1 MSRVNVK
8 DVQNTT
14 DIIEKL
20 TAAEL
25 GLNVLYLDLNSCF
38 ATTEQQARPMLRHK
52 PVAIANRMAGNSA
65 LIAASYEAKAKGVK
79 VGMRRREAEQLCP
92 DIIFVETEPSKYI
105 YVHNKLKSILKDYS
119 PNICMKSVDE
129 GLIDLTS
136 APIDIKTRPILEIA
150 REIKTR
156 IHTEIGSYMS
166 CNIGLGANRF
176 LAKLAAEL
184 HKPDGLDMIIVHNIL
199 IGDKEIPSN
208 IREVFSH
215 LKLTD
220 LPGINVRMEHR
231 LNTYRINTPLELLDA
246 PEDVLRH
253 QVCQSIE
260 GTKWYERLRG
270 IEVDER
276 EDITKSIGRQF
287 VLPPYTD
294 NKTAELYLRHL
305 CEDVGFRLRSQELF
319 TRGVMVWFSS
329 PEGHFHKNILENRA
343 HSSDQEIT
351 ERAVK
356 LFHGLIK
363 TTTVPI
369 RLIGVTLYKL
379 TNVPEEQLTLFHKDE
394 EKHQAAQ
401 DAIDKINKRFGTR
414 TIHSAHTL
422 GTDEVK
428 SKIPFGST
436 RYLDGYVDEA

>member
-1 MSRVNVK
+1 MSRVSVK

-25 GLNVLYLDLNSCF
+25 GLNILYLDLNSCF
-38 ATTEQQARPMLRHK
+38 ATTEQQARPMLRNK
-52 PVAIANRMAGNSA
+52 PVAITNRLVENSA
-65 LIAASYEAKAKGVK
+65 LIAASYEAKNQGVK
-79 VGMRRREAEQLCP
+79 VGMRRREAKQLCP
-92 DIIFVETEPSKYI
+92 DLIFVESEPSKYI

-136 APIDIKTRPILEIA
+136 APVDIKSRPILEIA
-150 REIKTR
+150 REIKNR

-199 IGDKEIPSN
+199 TGDKEIPSN

-220 LPGINVRMEHR
+220 LPGINVRMERR
-231 LNTYRINTPLELLDA
+231 LNTYRIYTPLELLDA

-287 VLPPYTD
+287 VLPPNTD
-294 NKTAELYLRHL
+294 NKTVALYLRHL
-305 CEDVGFRLRSQELF
+305 CEDVGFRLRSQELY
-319 TRGVMVWFSS
+319 TRGIMVWFSS
-329 PEGHFHKNILENRA
+329 PEGRFHKKILENRA
-343 HSSDQEIT
+343 FSSDQEICA
-351 ERAVK
+351 RAIK
-356 LFHGLIK
+356 ILDTLTK

-379 TNVPEEQLTLFHKDE
+379 TNTPNEQLTLFHESE

-401 DAIDKINKRFGTR
+401 NAVDKINKRFGTR

-428 SKIPFGST
+428 TKLPFGST
-436 RYLDGYVDEA
+436 RYLDGFVDEP

>member
-1 MSRVNVK
+1 MSRVSVN

-14 DIIEKL
+14 DVIEQL

-25 GLNVLYLDLNSCF
+25 GLNILYLDLNSCF

-52 PVAIANRMAGNSA
+52 PVAITNRLAGNSA
-65 LIAASYEAKAKGVK
+65 IIAASYEAKAQGIK
-79 VGMRRREAEQLCP
+79 VGMRRYEAKQLCR
-92 DIIFVETEPSKYI
+92 DIIFVESEPSKYI

-136 APIDIKTRPILEIA
+136 TPVDIKKRPILEIA

-184 HKPDGLDMIIVHNIL
+184 HKPDGLDMIIVNNIL
-199 IGDKEIPSN
+199 TDNKEIPSN
-208 IREVFSH
+208 IREVFLH

-220 LPGINVRMEHR
+220 LPGINVRMERR
-231 LNTYRINTPLELLDA
+231 LNTYRIYTPLELLDT

-253 QVCQSIE
+253 QVCKSIE

-287 VLPPYTD
+287 VLPPNTD
-294 NKTAELYLRHL
+294 NKTIELYLRHL
-305 CEDVGFRLRSQELF
+305 CEDVGFRLRGQELYA
-319 TRGVMVWFSS
+319 RGVMVWFSS
-329 PEGHFHKNILENRA
+329 PEGHFHRNILENRA
-343 HSSDQEIT
+343 FSSDQEICT
-351 ERAVK
+351 RAVT
-356 LFHGLIK
+356 LFNTLIK
-363 TTTVPI
+363 HTTVPI

-379 TNVPEEQLTLFHKDE
+379 TQTPNEQLTLFHEVE
-394 EKHQAAQ
+394 EKHQATQ
-401 DAIDKINKRFGTR
+401 DAVDKINRKFGTR

-422 GTDEVK
+422 GTESVK

-436 RYLDGYVDEA
+436 RYLDGFIDES